1 MASDKTQSF
10 ASSVKDEVAL
20 KERSERE
27 MRAFLTSFIKING
40 HLVYKDGKEILEAKS
55 EKASIAKVVY
65 QYIHACYK
73 ANVRFAYTRSA
84 GFLKRIN
91 YLIIVESGVK
101 EILDDLHISLL
112 GDELPSINVSDE
124 EFPSFLSGAFLAA
137 GSVNDPKSTSYHLE
151 IALYEENYA
160 KWLTKTINHYGGA
173 SFHANYI
180 KRRNEWVCYLKR
192 ADEISNFLI
201 LLGAKESC
209 LYFENVRIDRD
220 FSNQTNRLG
229 NLDAANMGKTLKT
242 AERQIKEIEFLNDK
256 GLIDKIG
263 NPKLSALSSLR
274 LSNPDASLQEL
285 SVLLSEELASEV
297 SKSNVNHLLRY
308 IHSLYLE
315 ETKNER

>member
-1 MASDKTQSF
+1 MANDKTQSF

-20 KERSERE
+20 IERSEPE

-40 HLVYKDGKEILEAKS
+40 HLRYKDGKEILEARS
-55 EKASIAKVVY
+55 EKANIAKAVY
-65 QYIHACYK
+65 RYLHTCYGVD
-73 ANVRFAYTRSA
+73 VRFAYTRSA

-91 YLIIVESGVK
+91 YLIIVERDVK
-101 EILDDLHISLL
+101 KILDDLSISLL
-112 GDELPSINVSDE
+112 DSEMPSIGVSDE
-124 EFPSFLSGAFLAA
+124 EFPSFLAGAFLAA

-160 KWLTKTINHYGGA
+160 KWLSKTINHYVGA

-209 LYFENVRIDRD
+209 LYFEDVRIDRD

-229 NLDAANMGKTLKT
+229 NLDAANMSKTLKSS
-242 AERQIKEIEFLNDK
+242 ERQMKEIMFLNER
-256 GLIDKIG
+256 GAIERTR
-263 NPKLSALSSLR
+263 NPKLSALVSLR
-274 LSNPDASLQEL
+274 LSNPDASLSEL
-285 SVLLSEELASEV
+285 SVLLSEELASAV
-297 SKSNVNHLLRY
+297 SKSNVNHLFRY

-315 ETKNER
+315 EKER